1 MGFIPSIAKLNSG
14 VVKERVIEPSI
25 FPRIGVGMEVYTEL
39 LIASD
44 KFRYARKIFLNNVIE
59 FVPTPLI

>member
-14 VVKERVIEPSI
+14 VVEEGVVEPPI
-25 FPRIGVGMEVYTEL
+25 FPGVGLGMEVHTEF

-44 KFRYARKIFLNNVIE
+44 KFRYAWKIFLNNVIE